1 MTTLH
6 HAPRQDRSRATLA
19 AIVKATEDLLGERP
33 FAEVSIAQIVAAA
46 GCTTGSFYARFE
58 SKEALLP
65 YLYEKYDAALHARF
79 EAIGAAYDWAAMSL
93 RQTVE
98 TLVAVT
104 VQSYGER
111 PHLMREIMLFARR
124 SPGSVTEDMR
134 QRRAVLHAAMIDL
147 IARHGAEIT
156 HPDPRRAA
164 AFADFAMT
172 AAARELILFSHTPMN
187 SSSPLEREA
196 LEAELVRLA
205 LGYLQAPSR
214 SAS

>member
-1 MTTLH
+1 MATLH

-19 AIVKATEDLLGERP
+19 AIVKATEDLLAERP

-79 EAIGAAYDWAAMSL
+79 AVMATAHPWSRMSL
-93 RQTVE
+93 RETMTAIVAETVR
-98 TLVAVT
+98 
-104 VQSYGER
+104 SYGER
-111 PHLMREIMLFARR
+111 PHLMREIIIFARR
-124 SPGSVTEDMR
+124 SPEAISEEMR
-134 QRRAVLHAAMIDL
+134 ARRADLHTALIDL
-147 IARHGAEIT
+147 IAGHADEIT

-164 AFADFAMT
+164 AFAEFAMS
-172 AAARELILFSHTPMN
+172 AAARELVLFSHTPMN
-187 SSSPLEREA
+187 RSSPLQRAA

-205 LGYLQAPSR
+205 LGYLQASP
-214 SAS
+214 